1 MTDFKLIEPTPEL
14 KETFIAMAAEYQSLG
29 EKRYAELLP
38 QLEHDF
44 AGYVQRLEM
53 DAAGI
58 DLPEG
63 YVPQSTFW
71 SVEDHDLVGGIRIRH
86 KLTPWLKQIGGHIGY
101 DIRPS
106 RRRQGY
112 GTRQLALALEF
123 PRKWDWVKVLLTC
136 NDDNIASAR
145 IIEAN
150 GGKLWDV
157 VHPEGEPTPIRRYWI
172 HMPGK
177 HDCFG

>member
-1 MTDFKLIEPTPEL
+1 MTGFKLIEPALEL
-14 KETFIAMAAEYQSLG
+14 KETFITMAAEYQAHG

-38 QLEHDF
+38 QLERDF
-44 AGYVQRLEM
+44 TRYVQRLEM

-71 SVEDHDLVGGIRIRH
+71 SVEDHDLIGVIRIRH

-101 DIRPS
+101 DIRPT
-106 RRRQGY
+106 RRRKGY
-112 GTRQLALALEF
+112 GTRQLQLALEKL
-123 PRKWDWVKVLLTC
+123 RDWRWTKALITC
-136 NDDNIASAR
+136 NDNNIASAR

-157 VHPEGEPTPIRRYWI
+157 IHPESEPTPIRRYWI
-172 HMPGK
+172 HIV
-177 HDCFG
+177 